1 MHHKN
6 LFKSNDTKKIM
17 NKWLELLIGLI
28 ILVAGVYAWGTNL
41 LGFGVAA
48 LSFLK
53 GGILWMLLLI
63 GFLLVLL
70 GISAL
75 KE

>member
-1 MHHKN
+1 
-6 LFKSNDTKKIM
+6 M

-28 ILVAGVYAWGTNL
+28 LLVGGVYVWGANL
-41 LGFGVAA
+41 LGFGEAA
-48 LSFLK
+48 LSFLQ
-53 GGILWMLLLI
+53 GGILWLILLI
-63 GFLLVLL
+63 GLALILL